1 VAEVQG
7 VCDERFGAVRQ
18 ALAESLDQDDV
29 GASAAVY
36 LDGEPVV
43 DIWGGY
49 ADADRTIP
57 WQRDTITNVFSTTKT
72 MVALCALILADRGD
86 LDFDAPV
93 ARYWPEFG
101 AAGKDGVLVRHVL
114 AHTAGLPDF
123 DGPLSAGD
131 LYDWGA
137 VTARLAAQAPRW
149 EPGTLAGYH
158 SLTQGFVLGEVIRR
172 ITGRSAGA
180 FFAGKVAGP
189 LGADFHIGLPAEHD
203 HRVAPLLAPPSSPS
217 GDWVASP
224 ASASAPSGD
233 WVASPASAAQ
243 DAGTRSDADAGPGI
257 RVSDANSRAWRRAQ
271 IPAAAGFGN
280 ARSVAAV
287 QSVLAGGGTARGV
300 RLLSAAGCEP
310 ARQEQYRGVDQV
322 LGTSMRWGM
331 GYGIFDRSVGWG
343 GWGGSL
349 VMVDLDARMTVSYVM
364 NQMLDQSL
372 GDYRGLGIVMVAYE
386 GL

>member
-1 VAEVQG
+1 MAEVQG

-18 ALAESLDQDDV
+18 ALAESLDHDDV

-49 ADADRTIP
+49 ADAARTVP
-57 WQRDTITNVFSTTKT
+57 WQRDTIASVMSTTKT
-72 MVALCALILADRGD
+72 MVALCALLLADRGD

-101 AAGKDGVLVRHVL
+101 AAGKGGVLMRHVL

-123 DGPLSAGD
+123 DGPLSAAD
-131 LYDWGA
+131 LYDWDA

-172 ITGRSAGA
+172 ITGQSAGV
-180 FFAGKVAGP
+180 FFAAEVAGP
-189 LGADFHIGLPAEHD
+189 LGADFHIGLAAEHD
-203 HRVAPLLAPPSSPS
+203 HRVAPVIAPPSSPS
-217 GDWVASP
+217 GDWVAS
-224 ASASAPSGD
+224 
-233 WVASPASAAQ
+233 SPAADPAA
-243 DAGTRSDADAGPGI
+243 GERSGAGPGI
-257 RVSDANSRAWRRAQ
+257 RVSDANSLAWRRAQ
-271 IPAAAGFGN
+271 IPAAGGFGN

-287 QSVLAGGGTARGV
+287 QSVLAGRGTARGV

-310 ARQEQYRGVDQV
+310 ARQEQYRGFDQV
-322 LGTSMRWGM
+322 LGSSMRWGM

-349 VMVDLDARMTVSYVM
+349 VVVDLDARLTVSYVM
-364 NQMLDQSL
+364 NQMLDQSA
-372 GDYRGLGIVMVAYE
+372 GDYRGLGIVVAAYE

>member
-7 VCDERFGAVRQ
+7 VCDERFSAVRK

-49 ADADRTIP
+49 ADADRAVP
-57 WQRDTITNVFSTTKT
+57 WQSDTITNVFSTTKT
-72 MVALCALILADRGD
+72 MMALSALILADRGD

-101 AAGKDGVLVRHVL
+101 AAGKGGVLVRQVM

-131 LYDWGA
+131 LYDWSA
-137 VTARLAAQAPRW
+137 ITARLAAQAPRW
-149 EPGTLAGYH
+149 EPGTMAGYH

-172 ITGRSAGA
+172 ITGQPAGA
-180 FFAGKVAGP
+180 FFAENVAGP

-203 HRVAPLLAPPSSPS
+203 HRVAALIAPPSATS
-217 GDWVASP
+217 GDWAAAPPAASP
-224 ASASAPSGD
+224 AADPG
-233 WVASPASAAQ
+233 
-243 DAGTRSDADAGPGI
+243 ADAGPGI
-257 RVSDANSRAWRRAQ
+257 RVSDANSLAWRRAL
-271 IPAAAGFGN
+271 IPAAGGFGN

-310 ARQEQYRGVDQV
+310 ARQEQYCGLDQV
-322 LGTSMRWGM
+322 LGTSMRYGM
-331 GYGIFDRSVGWG
+331 GYAIFGRSVGWG

-364 NQMLDQSL
+364 NQMLDQAL
-372 GDYRGLGIVMVAYE
+372 GDYRGLGIVTAAYE

>member
-1 VAEVQG
+1 VADVQG
-7 VCDERFGAVRQ
+7 VCSERFGAVRQ
-18 ALAESLDQDDV
+18 ALADSLDADDV

-49 ADADRTIP
+49 ADADRTVP

-72 MVALCALILADRGD
+72 MVALCALVLADRGD
-86 LDFDAPV
+86 LDLDAPV
-93 ARYWPEFG
+93 AGYWPEFS

-123 DGPLSAGD
+123 DDPVSASD
-131 LYDWGA
+131 LCDWQA

-158 SLTQGFVLGEVIRR
+158 SLTQGFVVGEVIRR
-172 ITGRSAGA
+172 ITGRPLGT
-180 FFAGKVAGP
+180 FFAQEVAGP
-189 LGADFHIGLPAEHD
+189 LGADFHIGLAAEHD
-203 HRVAPLLAPPSSPS
+203 HRVAPVLAPPSSPS

-224 ASASAPSGD
+224 PVRNGD
-233 WVASPASAAQ
+233 GRDNQ
-243 DAGTRSDADAGPGI
+243 DPRPGAEPGPGI
-257 RVSDANSRAWRRAQ
+257 RVSDANSLAWRRAQ

-287 QSVLAGGGTARGV
+287 QSVLACGGAARGV

-322 LGTSMRWGM
+322 LGTSMRYGV

-349 VMVDLDARMTVSYVM
+349 VIVDLDARMTVSYVM
-364 NQMLDQSL
+364 NQMLDQGE
-372 GDYRGLGIVMVAYE
+372 GDYRALGIVIAAYE
-386 GL
+386 GLDQPG